1 MWLAGGTGRTLLTL
15 TEKTGRAQNKQAWRE
30 NCDFWSVLL
39 GCGTHWRK
47 VPGGPKCCWVVRCA
61 LSSPAPRIC
70 SETSG
75 LPPSALSSL
84 DKPAL
89 SFLLTVGDRSWW
101 RSQTLWH
108 ASWEGVLVLVGLGA
122 WGTGTSGSGFLHCF
136 TLLHS
141 SVVLASSSQGSRND

>member
-1 MWLAGGTGRTLLTL
+1 M
-15 TEKTGRAQNKQAWRE
+15 QAWRE

-39 GCGTHWRK
+39 GCGTYWQK
-47 VPGGPKCCWVVRCA
+47 VPGGLKCCRVVTCA

-75 LPPSALSSL
+75 LSPSALSSL

-89 SFLLTVGDRSWW
+89 SFLLTVGNRSWW
-101 RSQTLWH
+101 RSQTLCL
-108 ASWEGVLVLVGLGA
+108 ACLMGRSFDFGGPRGLRGGGLRLWLSA
-122 WGTGTSGSGFLHCF
+122 LLYSP
-136 TLLHS
+136 LHS